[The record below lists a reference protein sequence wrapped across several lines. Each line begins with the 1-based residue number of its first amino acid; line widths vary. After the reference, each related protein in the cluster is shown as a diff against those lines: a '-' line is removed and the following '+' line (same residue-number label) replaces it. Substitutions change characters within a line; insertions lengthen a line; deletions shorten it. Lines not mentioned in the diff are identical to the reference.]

1 MSKPTTK
8 KQNKSKNP
16 SRIPHWAG
24 WDAYFRSEDG
34 TANIASAINGIASV
48 VNGRYSWNRRHNN
61 LPEATNPI
69 SESVDATTLAVEM
82 ISLNTALAQFIPESV
97 RKAVGDMD
105 AAVALVKLR
114 DQDEIPSEADDV
126 RSSVFA
132 AIALMAHGITQSR
145 NSYTGGSDECDLNE
159 TTMRAIADDSNP
171 LSPEDIE
178 NAEFCLDGD
187 TMGAICN
194 QYLIKSDFFF
204 NFCTDSGA
212 GDGTGYWTNEYVVRL
227 MPHFSTGVEEGE
239 FEEYECDRCSQ
250 VQSNCTCVY
259 DEEEGD
265 YITKEDAEEKAKVK
279 AEADGDSETPARRDG
294 ETQA

>member
-1 MSKPTTK
+1 MSKPTIK

-16 SRIPHWAG
+16 SRIPHWTG

-34 TANIASAINGIASV
+34 TANIASVVNGIAEV
-48 VNGRYSWNRRHNN
+48 VKGRHNWNRANNN
-61 LPEATNPI
+61 LPEATDPI

-114 DQDEIPSEADDV
+114 DQDELPSEADDL

-159 TTMRAIADDSNP
+159 TTMRGITEDSEP
-171 LSPEDIE
+171 LPPEDIE
-178 NAEFCLDGD
+178 AAESTLDPD
-187 TMGAICN
+187 EMQAICD
-194 QYLIKSDFFF
+194 QYNISSDFFF
-204 NFCTDSGA
+204 SFCTDSGA

-227 MPHFSTGVEEGE
+227 MPHFSEGVEEGE
-239 FEEYECDRCSQ
+239 FEEHECDRCSQ

-265 YITKEDAEEKAKVK
+265 YITKEQAEEKATLK
-279 AEADGDSETPARRDG
+279 AGADGDGVGTGAQE
-294 ETQA
+294 EE